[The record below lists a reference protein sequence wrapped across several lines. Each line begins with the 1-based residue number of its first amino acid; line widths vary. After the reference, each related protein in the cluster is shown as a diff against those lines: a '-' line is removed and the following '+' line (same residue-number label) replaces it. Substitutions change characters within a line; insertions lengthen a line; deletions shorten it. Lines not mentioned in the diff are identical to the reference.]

1 MKYIERWMIEAWLLG
16 QMNIDEIYIKLRKN
30 TAMTS
35 KFSEFADEFLEAVL
49 NYDAEIVQKGGE
61 LK

>member
-1 MKYIERWMIEAWLLG
+1 MKYIEKWMIEAWLLG
-16 QMNIDEIYIKLRKN
+16 QMDIEEIYIKLRK
-30 TAMTS
+30 TTEMTG

-49 NYDAEIVQKGGE
+49 DYDAEIVQKGGE

>member
-30 TAMTS
+30 TEMNS

-49 NYDAEIVQKGGE
+49 NYDAEIVQRGGNV
-61 LK
+61 K

>member
-49 NYDAEIVQKGGE
+49 NYDAEIVQKGGQV
-61 LK
+61 K

>member
-30 TAMTS
+30 TEMNS

-49 NYDAEIVQKGGE
+49 NYDAEIVQKGGQV
-61 LK
+61 K

>member
-30 TAMTS
+30 TEMNS

-49 NYDAEIVQKGGE
+49 NYDAEIVQKGGQ